1 MFTMI
6 LEVDA
11 TETLTR
17 IFRFLFRDIY
27 YFRYPNYVCI
37 SGSRITFSEEGGLKG
52 VMKWLHREASVYY
65 PNLPL

>member
-1 MFTMI
+1 MFTVI

-17 IFRFLFRDIY
+17 LFRFLFKGIH

-37 SGSRITFSEEGGLKG
+37 SGSRITFSEGGG
-52 VMKWLHREASVYY
+52 VKRSDEMVTERSKCVLS
-65 PNLPL
+65 

>member
-1 MFTMI
+1 MFTML

-17 IFRFLFRDIY
+17 IFRFLFRGIH

-37 SGSRITFSEEGGLKG
+37 YGGRITFSEEGGVKRSDETVTERSKCVL
-52 VMKWLHREASVYY
+52 S
-65 PNLPL
+65 